1 MASKVPQDTPDSG
14 IIIRAPIFPEDELLE
29 REPKY
34 AFPPIPISDPFFG
47 GVPRTLMPGDIAAQA
62 ANVSKDFP
70 SVWFVNFPPS
80 LSGDQKQ
87 RLEQYQQEV
96 LDYRSWSSLQWWE
109 AVFRQIPPGP
119 DKLTKMMQSRELAK
133 VAYIDMK
140 RTPWLIKSKDNDTNR
155 RIECKTSE
163 FHARL
168 IQEVVSQ
175 FVQLDPTAIAALEPL
190 LMSIV

>member
-70 SVWFVNFPPS
+70 SVW
-80 LSGDQKQ
+80 
-87 RLEQYQQEV
+87 
-96 LDYRSWSSLQWWE
+96 
-109 AVFRQIPPGP
+109 
-119 DKLTKMMQSRELAK
+119 
-133 VAYIDMK
+133 
-140 RTPWLIKSKDNDTNR
+140 LIKSKDNDTNR

-175 FVQLDPTAIAALEPL
+175 FVQLDPTAIAAL
-190 LMSIV
+190 